1 MRDTRVSLLAS
12 AAAFSE
18 FLREGVVL
26 VLFVGKGQIRLDS
39 RGVQGLESVGVCWK
53 GRGVRLGQLTSRT

>member
-12 AAAFSE
+12 AAAFSG

-26 VLFVGKGQIRLDS
+26 VLFVGKAQVSLDS
-39 RGVQGLESVGVCWK
+39 RGFRGWNRWSYA
-53 GRGVRLGQLTSRT
+53 GRGGELGSAN